1 MKVQKAEFLIFHYRA
16 RFGGLRAPLLVPPHT
31 LVEEDSGGGDSVSK
45 ISKEA
50 LNAIN
55 KKAGKTISE
64 GSVKKLA
71 STVKPSTMQNEAELR
86 KLIKQ
91 VSAMAKV
98 PVSENTIQEIV
109 NAVKKSGMNPS
120 NMEALMK
127 LMIKK

>member
-1 MKVQKAEFLIFHYRA
+1 M
-16 RFGGLRAPLLVPPHT
+16 
-31 LVEEDSGGGDSVSK
+31 SK
-45 ISKEA
+45 ISKDA

-55 KKAGKTISE
+55 KKAGKRISE

-71 STVKPSTMQNEAELR
+71 GTVKPSTMQSEAELR

-98 PVSENTIQEIV
+98 PVSESTISEIIG
-109 NAVKKSGMNPS
+109 AVKKSGMNPN